1 MPFNLLTGFREKP
14 TKPSSFRIIFCQGAR
29 IACAMNKCLI
39 KMRPPMLPL
48 ALDEELLP
56 FQFHKP
62 ALTPL
67 FQFPPQFSTGGT
79 RYPIFLVQR
88 EKCLPFN
95 PSLKEVYNKGDR
107 RRSRWRRTKNRHHA
121 NATNRQRH
129 RRPNA
134 HRNAARYRLRC
145 NSSNRNNKS
154 YSLHP
159 SLS

>member
-1 MPFNLLTGFREKP
+1 
-14 TKPSSFRIIFCQGAR
+14 
-29 IACAMNKCLI
+29 MNKCLI

-88 EKCLPFN
+88 EKYLPFN

-107 RRSRWRRTKNRHHA
+107 RCRRWRRTKNRNQA
-121 NATNRQRH
+121 NTTNRHGH
-129 RRPNA
+129 RGANT
-134 HRNAARYRLRC
+134 HRNTARYRLRC

-159 SLS
+159 SPS

>member
-1 MPFNLLTGFREKP
+1 
-14 TKPSSFRIIFCQGAR
+14 
-29 IACAMNKCLI
+29 MNKCLI

-88 EKCLPFN
+88 EKRLPFN
-95 PSLKEVYNKGDR
+95 PSLKEVYSKGDHR
-107 RRSRWRRTKNRHHA
+107 CSRWRGTKKRYHTNP
-121 NATNRQRH
+121 TNRQRH
-129 RRPNA
+129 RCPKA
-134 HRNAARYRLRC
+134 HRKTARYRLRC

-159 SLS
+159 SPS

>member
-1 MPFNLLTGFREKP
+1 
-14 TKPSSFRIIFCQGAR
+14 
-29 IACAMNKCLI
+29 MNKCLI

-95 PSLKEVYNKGDR
+95 PSLKEVYNKGGR
-107 RRSRWRRTKNRHHA
+107 RRRRWRRTKNSYQPK
-121 NATNRQRH
+121 ATNRQRH
-129 RRPNA
+129 RRPNS
-134 HRNAARYRLRC
+134 HRKAARYRLRC

-154 YSLHP
+154 YYLHS

>member
-1 MPFNLLTGFREKP
+1 
-14 TKPSSFRIIFCQGAR
+14 
-29 IACAMNKCLI
+29 MNKCLI

-107 RRSRWRRTKNRHHA
+107 RCCRRRRTKNRHQA
-121 NATNRQRH
+121 KTTNRQGH
-129 RRPNA
+129 RSSKP
-134 HRNAARYRLRC
+134 HRNTARYRLRC

>member
-1 MPFNLLTGFREKP
+1 
-14 TKPSSFRIIFCQGAR
+14 
-29 IACAMNKCLI
+29 MNKCLI

-107 RRSRWRRTKNRHHA
+107 RCCRGRRTKKRNHTNTTNRH
-121 NATNRQRH
+121 RH
-129 RRPNA
+129 RCPNS
-134 HRNAARYRLRC
+134 HRNTARYRLRC